1 MRIVSKAAVAA
12 IAFASVPAL
21 LATGAQA
28 QVVQGVATA
37 NYEAAVKQ
45 ANAYKAAMAQIQT
58 TYKTQID
65 QFNSRN
71 GILQSELRTLV
82 LKYQADEKAN
92 PANASLKGQA
102 AAIQGKEQ
110 AANAEL
116 QRLGTPIARV
126 QAYVDEQFD
135 GKLET
140 AVRAAMKKKNIGMI
154 LAPTAIIAIAPGN
167 DMTPEI
173 TAELNAAIP
182 SVSINVPANWQ
193 PGQAQQ
199 GGAPRPA
206 GTAPAPGAPAPVVPA
221 PKPQGR

>member
-1 MRIVSKAAVAA
+1 MRIVTKAA
-12 IAFASVPAL
+12 IAAIALASVPAL
-21 LATGAQA
+21 LTTGAQA

-58 TYKTQID
+58 TYKAQID

-92 PANASLKGQA
+92 PANATLKTQA
-102 AAIQGKEQ
+102 AAIQAKEQ
-110 AANAEL
+110 AANGEL

-173 TAELNAAIP
+173 TAELNATIP

-206 GTAPAPGAPAPVVPA
+206 AAPATGAPAPAVPA

>member
-1 MRIVSKAAVAA
+1 MKTFSKAAIAA
-12 IAFASVPAL
+12 IALASVPAL
-21 LATGAQA
+21 ISTGAQA

-45 ANAYKAAMAQIQT
+45 ANAYKAAMTQIQT
-58 TYKTQID
+58 TYKAQID

-71 GILQSELRTLV
+71 GILQSELRTMV

-92 PANASLKGQA
+92 PANPTLKSQA
-102 AAIQGKEQ
+102 AAIQAKEQ
-110 AANAEL
+110 AANVEL

-167 DMTPEI
+167 DITPEI
-173 TAELNAAIP
+173 TAELNASIP
-182 SVSINVPANWQ
+182 SVSINVPATWQ
-193 PGQAQQ
+193 PGQAQP
-199 GGAPRPA
+199 GAAPRPA
-206 GTAPAPGAPAPVVPA
+206 DTPAPAAPAPAA

>member
-1 MRIVSKAAVAA
+1 MRIVSKAAIAA
-12 IAFASVPAL
+12 IALASVPAL
-21 LATGAQA
+21 ISTGAQA

-45 ANAYKAAMAQIQT
+45 ANAYKAAMTQIQT
-58 TYKTQID
+58 TYKAQID

-71 GILQSELRTLV
+71 GILQSELRTMV

-92 PANASLKGQA
+92 PANPALKTQA
-102 AAIQGKEQ
+102 AAIQAKEQ
-110 AANAEL
+110 AANVEL

-173 TAELNAAIP
+173 TAELNASIP
-182 SVSINVPANWQ
+182 SVSINVPATWQ

-199 GGAPRPA
+199 GAAPRPA
-206 GTAPAPGAPAPVVPA
+206 GAPAPAAPAPAVPA